1 MTTKTKTTL
10 SPDAGSGL
18 IPAGPASALNEL
30 LAEHAREKDMMAK
43 RVTLAQTAVALAMGY
58 GVEAWITPVENGGIA
73 LTTRQGTGRRY
84 RHGLFG
90 TDASAAIAAAELG
103 ESFGLKY
110 GK

>member
-30 LAEHAREKDMMAK
+30 LAEHAREKDMKAK

-58 GVEAWITPVENGGIA
+58 GVEVKIAPAENGGIA
-73 LTTRQGTGRRY
+73 LTTRRGTGRRY

-103 ESFGLKY
+103 ESFGLQY